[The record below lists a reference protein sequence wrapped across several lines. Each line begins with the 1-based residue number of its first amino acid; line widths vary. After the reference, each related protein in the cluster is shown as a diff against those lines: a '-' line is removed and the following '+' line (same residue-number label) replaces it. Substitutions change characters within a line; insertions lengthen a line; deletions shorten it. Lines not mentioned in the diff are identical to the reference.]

1 MVKYF
6 LMDRKKIEEAVRI
19 FLKAIDENPEREGL
33 KETPRRVSQMAEE
46 LFSGLKGNPRE
57 ELKPIFKE
65 DYNELVLIKDI
76 PIYSFCE
83 HHLLP
88 FLGKVHIAYI
98 PEKNRVVGLS
108 KLVRVIEIFT
118 KRLQLQERLTTQIA
132 NTIMKALKPKGV
144 LVVIEAEHLCI
155 TMRGVRKPGSLTVTS
170 VVRGIFLTDI
180 RTRNEAMSLINK

>member
-1 MVKYF
+1 MTK
-6 LMDRKKIEEAVRI
+6 LSMDRKRIEEAVRI

-46 LFSGLKGNPRE
+46 LFSGLKRNPGE

-65 DYNELVLIKDI
+65 NYNELVLIRDI

-108 KLVRVIEIFT
+108 KLLRVIEIFIR
-118 KRLQLQERLTTQIA
+118 RLQLQERLTTQIA
-132 NTIMKALKPKGV
+132 NTIMKTLKPKGV
-144 LVVIEAEHLCI
+144 LVVIEAEHLCV

>member
-1 MVKYF
+1 
-6 LMDRKKIEEAVRI
+6 MDRKKIEKAVKI
-19 FLKAIDENPEREGL
+19 FLEAIGENPQRNGL
-33 KETPRRVSQMAEE
+33 KETPERVSRMAEE
-46 LFSGLKGNPRE
+46 LFSGLKGNPKE

-65 DYNELVLIKDI
+65 DYNELVLIRDI

-83 HHLLP
+83 HHILP
-88 FLGKVHIAYI
+88 FLGKAHIAYI

-108 KLVRVIEIFT
+108 KLIRVINIFS

-132 NTIMKALKPKGV
+132 NTVMDALKPKGV
-144 LVVIEAEHLCI
+144 LVVIKAEHLCI

-170 VVRGIFLTDI
+170 AVRGIFLTDI

>member
-1 MVKYF
+1 MSINK
-6 LMDRKKIEEAVRI
+6 KKIEEAVRA
-19 FLKAIDENPEREGL
+19 FLEAIGEDPKREGL
-33 KETPRRVSQMAEE
+33 KATPARVARMAEE
-46 LFSGLKGNPRE
+46 LFSGPGKNPRE

-76 PIYSFCE
+76 PIFSICE

-108 KLVRVIEIFT
+108 KLVRVINIFT

-132 NTIMKALKPKGV
+132 NAITKILRPKGV
-144 LVVIEAEHLCI
+144 LVVVEAEHLCL
-155 TMRGVRKPGSLTVTS
+155 TMRGVKKPGSLAVTS
-170 VVRGIFLTDI
+170 VMRGIFLKDI